1 VAETALEAMDLALA
15 MARNGNPNSVTDAG
29 VAALALRAAVRGA
42 VLNVRINAA
51 GLADGRGAEWEN
63 RAAALVE
70 AADRL
75 ERDVLEAVETVLQAP
90 VS

>member
-1 VAETALEAMDLALA
+1 
-15 MARNGNPNSVTDAG
+15 
-29 VAALALRAAVRGA
+29 

-51 GLADGRGAEWEN
+51 GLAEGRGAEWEN
-63 RAAALVE
+63 RAAALAE